1 MLNLIFLQ
9 VADGATQQGGGSQW
23 SFWIMMILIFV
34 VFYFFMIRPQTKKQ
48 KELQKQR
55 ESMKKGDKV
64 VTAGGIFGE
73 IKEVQ
78 ESTFTVQHHRHR
90 LLLLGEIRAGNLLRC
105 RLYQPACALQ
115 DIAYTAS
122 QGVGGHVYGTF
133 LAVYIRPQ
141 VDGQMKQFAMIG
153 VQSRTRVAHF
163 NQNGVRKTVS
173 A

>member
-1 MLNLIFLQ
+1 MFNLIFLQ
-9 VADGATQQGGGSQW
+9 DVAAQGAGNQW

-64 VTAGGIFGE
+64 VTAGGIYGE

-78 ESTFTVQHHRHR
+78 ETTFIIT
-90 LLLLGEIRAGNLLRC
+90 
-105 RLYQPACALQ
+105 
-115 DIAYTAS
+115 IAKDVTIKVS
-122 QGVGGHVYGTF
+122 KDSVY
-133 LAVYIRPQ
+133 A
-141 VDGQMKQFAMIG
+141 D
-153 VQSRTRVAHF
+153 VADAQQ
-163 NQNGVRKTVS
+163 NQEKK